1 MHKSNVT
8 SYLSRFV
15 RFSAIVTIAAIL
27 SLAAGCAV
35 APPSAI
41 AVKPGTL
48 QFLPIGTAGEVQ
60 TRGYVE
66 YVPEGYDGIGKWPC
80 IIFLHGDGELG
91 DGTSVEGMQAF
102 KYSCLVGMIQTDSW
116 DDRHRFI
123 VLAPQ
128 FKDYADRSAINVR
141 DFVEYAKQNYCIDR
155 NRIYFSA
162 VSGGGVALGNYLNAY
177 SGGDA
182 AAVVP
187 VSCYVPPTT
196 SAKWKSVPVWFMC
209 GASDMTVKPENVAKN
224 YNSIVNAAPPV
235 MPRITLYTGVG
246 HDGNSATKSY
256 SPRSMDNAF
265 ETAYQGISLVPY
277 SNVYDWL
284 LQYRKE

>member
-1 MHKSNVT
+1 MC
-8 SYLSRFV
+8 FV
-15 RFSAIVTIAAIL
+15 AMFAIAAL
-27 SLAAGCAV
+27 PSLATGCAAAV
-35 APPSAI
+35 PSVI
-41 AVKPGTL
+41 ATNPGTVR
-48 QFLPIGTAGEVQ
+48 FLPIGTAGDDQ
-60 TRGYVE
+60 SRGYVE
-66 YVPEGYDGIGKWPC
+66 YVPEGYYGNNEWPC

-91 DGTSVEGMQAF
+91 DGTTVEGMQAF
-102 KYSCLVGMIQTDSW
+102 NYACLIGMIQNDSW
-116 DDRHRFI
+116 DDRHRFV

-128 FKDYADRSAINVR
+128 FKDYPDRSAIHVR
-141 DFVEYAKQNYCIDR
+141 DFVEYAKRAYRIDPK
-155 NRIYFSA
+155 RIYFSA

-209 GASDMTVKPENVAKN
+209 GASDTTVKPENVAKN